1 MRILGSG
8 YPAIDLR
15 GACVLITGGG
25 RGIGRAT
32 AASFAAK
39 GARMVLADVD
49 KPAADDAAA
58 AIGARAFELDVR
70 SRDQWDE
77 VVAAVGGID
86 VLVNNAGVMPAGAFL
101 TEPDAVGRAT
111 LDINVWGLIH
121 GMRAVAPGMIER
133 GRGHIVNVASLAG
146 KVPIPGL
153 AVYKASKFAAVGLSA
168 ATRLEFAGQGVSV
181 SCVLPSAVRTRL
193 SSDCGSATACRPSTR
208 RTSPPPSCAPAPPA
222 EPKWPCRA
230 TSARWTSRWP
240 QRRNARCAW
249 SAASSTATAPCARP
263 TRGLARSTSERCAP
277 STDRTKSGP
286 GGGVPGRVGGGV
298 GRGGPPGGRGAR
310 AAPR

>member
-39 GARMVLADVD
+39 GARVVLADVD
-49 KPAADDAAA
+49 KPAADEAAA

-77 VVAAVGGID
+77 VVAAVGGVD

-153 AVYKASKFAAVGLSA
+153 AVYNASKFAAVGLSA

-193 SSDCGSATACRPSTR
+193 SSGLRLGHGMPTVDPEDVAAAILRTCATR
-208 RTSPPPSCAPAPPA
+208 RAEVAVPSYLGPVDIALAAAP
-222 EPKWPCRA
+222 ERA
-230 TSARWTSRWP
+230 VRLV
-240 QRRNARCAW
+240 
-249 SAASSTATAPCARP
+249 
-263 TRGLARSTSERCAP
+263 RGLFDG
-277 STDRTKSGP
+277 DRALRP
-286 GGGVPGRVGGGV
+286 AD
-298 GRGGPPGGRGAR
+298 AR
-310 AAPR
+310 ARAEYEREVRSID